1 MVTMKALVTGA
12 TGFLGGNLIRRL
24 LEEGYEV
31 TAVGRNPEAGKR
43 LTQEGA
49 GFVRMDL
56 ASDDMP
62 EVVRGHEFVFH
73 CGAMS
78 SPWGAYR
85 DFYTSNVVGTRQ
97 IIRGCM
103 KHGVRRLVNVSTPSI
118 YFDYRDRLGI
128 SEEEPLPKRGV
139 NAYAQ
144 TKRQAESELDAAR
157 KAGLPVIMIRPRG
170 LFGPGDTAIFP
181 RLLRANEEKFVP
193 VFGGGRALMDV
204 TYVDNVT
211 EALLC
216 CAHADKACDGQ
227 KYNITNGEPV
237 YVYELLAELFRLL
250 EMPFRARKV
259 PYPAAY
265 GAAAAMEAF
274 AALPFA
280 RKEPMLTRYT
290 VALLAFSQTLD
301 ISKAERELGYKPRV
315 SVADGIRRFSL
326 WWREQ
331 EGRE

>member
-62 EVVRGHEFVFH
+62 EAVRGHELVFH

-128 SEEEPLPKRGV
+128 SEEEPLPGRGV

-144 TKRQAESELDAAR
+144 TKRQAESELDAAH
-157 KAGLPVIMIRPRG
+157 KAGLPVITIRPRG

-193 VFGGGRALMDV
+193 IFGGGRAFMDV

-216 CAHADKACDGQ
+216 CARADKACDGQ

-250 EMPFRARKV
+250 EVPFRARKV

-301 ISKAERELGYKPRV
+301 ISKAERELGYKPRI
-315 SVADGIRRFSL
+315 SVAEGIRRFSL

-331 EGRE
+331 EGRA